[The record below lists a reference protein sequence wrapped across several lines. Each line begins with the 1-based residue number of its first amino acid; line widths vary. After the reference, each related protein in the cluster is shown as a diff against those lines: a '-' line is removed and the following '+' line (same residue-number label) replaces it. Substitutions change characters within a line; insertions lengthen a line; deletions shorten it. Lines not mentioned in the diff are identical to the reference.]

1 MRPEARSLKRQ
12 AKHVAVVG
20 AMLSCSWFSSVTLAQ
35 GDELTVSLPRM
46 SVAEYHAPYVA
57 MWLANSKEKRVKD
70 IAVWYDMGM
79 ENGKGEKWL
88 KDMRL
93 WWRRSGRSAD
103 MPIDGVSGATRRPGD
118 HTIDLN
124 GVFDGVAPGEYTLYV
139 EAAREL
145 GGREVLS
152 VPVTLPV
159 SSKQHQTAE
168 GSHELAKIEL
178 LLEP

>member
-1 MRPEARSLKRQ
+1 MGSDTQSLTRQ
-12 AKHVAVVG
+12 AKHLASVG
-20 AMLSCSWFSSVTLAQ
+20 VMLSFSWLASVTSAQ
-35 GDELTVSLPRM
+35 ADELTVTLPRM

-103 MPIDGVSGATRRPGD
+103 MPIDGVSGATRRPGA
-118 HTIDLN
+118 HTVDLN
-124 GVFDGVAPGEYTLYV
+124 GLFDGIAPGEYTLYV

-145 GGREVLS
+145 GGREVVS

-159 SSKQHQTAE
+159 LSKQHQIAE
-168 GSHELAKIEL
+168 GSQELAKIEL

>member
-1 MRPEARSLKRQ
+1 MGSDTRSLKRQ
-12 AKHVAVVG
+12 TKHLANVG
-20 AMLSCSWFSSVTLAQ
+20 VMLSFSWLALVTSAQ
-35 GDELTVSLPRM
+35 ADELTVTLPRM

-103 MPIDGVSGATRRPGD
+103 MPIDGVSGATRRPGE
-118 HTIDLN
+118 HTVDLN
-124 GVFDGVAPGEYTLYV
+124 GLFEGIAPGEYTLYV

-159 SSKQHQTAE
+159 SSKQHETAE
-168 GSHELAKIEL
+168 GSQELAKIEL